1 MQSTI
6 RGINWATPK
15 GYGEKSAWNQCP
27 IYDSTDKLDKNATK
41 QQEKIDNFDLVQQE
55 HGNKINQNLQFI
67 DENSIAIDT
76 LDETIDLL
84 QLSPIGSIVAWVPRV
99 DSGDPNE
106 NLPNGWIRC
115 DGGVIPNP
123 SIWEGCHT
131 LDLNGKQKFLRG
143 GQDASVLDME
153 DDMVQGD
160 TLLFDFVQS

>member
-41 QQEKIDNFDLVQQE
+41 QQEKIDNIDLVQQE
-55 HGNKINQNLQFI
+55 HGNKINQNLRFI

-84 QLSPIGSIVAWVPRV
+84 HLSPIG
-99 DSGDPNE
+99 
-106 NLPNGWIRC
+106 
-115 DGGVIPNP
+115 
-123 SIWEGCHT
+123 
-131 LDLNGKQKFLRG
+131 
-143 GQDASVLDME
+143 
-153 DDMVQGD
+153 
-160 TLLFDFVQS
+160 